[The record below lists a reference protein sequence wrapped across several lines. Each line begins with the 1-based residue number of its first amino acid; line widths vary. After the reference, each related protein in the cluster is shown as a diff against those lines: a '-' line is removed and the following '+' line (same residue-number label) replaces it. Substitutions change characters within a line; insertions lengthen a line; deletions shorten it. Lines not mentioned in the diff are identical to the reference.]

1 LTTNPAAADEAATA
15 DYASQVALARAQE
28 ESQHKLTEE
37 KNKYWAKEQPAMDQR
52 DKMQA
57 LESRHATLQQQESE
71 LLRQIGE
78 AERPLKTIRGGR
90 IHNPASSDLPSLRA
104 SLSEVRSAKKGI
116 ERQIEEVQKSY
127 QKQQ

>member
-1 LTTNPAAADEAATA
+1 
-15 DYASQVALARAQE
+15 
-28 ESQHKLTEE
+28 
-37 KNKYWAKEQPAMDQR
+37 MDQR